1 MLKYI
6 FQNAFIEFC
15 KKNKFEINNQQIKII
30 NSFESFINPKKKIF
44 NFLPTSDQK
53 LCFYLSGNVGVG
65 KTMLLNFIYNVSNIL
80 GPHDI
85 LRIIDFKSLDIF
97 SAISKP

>member
-53 LCFYLSGNVGVG
+53 LCFYL
-65 KTMLLNFIYNVSNIL
+65 M
-80 GPHDI
+80 
-85 LRIIDFKSLDIF
+85 DIF
-97 SAISKP
+97 QVQKLCIKTFIL